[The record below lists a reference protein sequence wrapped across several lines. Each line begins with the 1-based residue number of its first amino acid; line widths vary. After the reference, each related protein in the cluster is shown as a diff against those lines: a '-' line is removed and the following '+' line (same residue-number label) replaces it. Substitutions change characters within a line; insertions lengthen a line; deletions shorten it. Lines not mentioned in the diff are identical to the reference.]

1 MHRATGYQ
9 LPRPTATSQIS
20 AVAIVENSE
29 MEQAV
34 RQLFFIESRLTDLY
48 PVDPGL
54 AMSLICH

>member
-29 MEQAV
+29 ME
-34 RQLFFIESRLTDLY
+34 
-48 PVDPGL
+48 
-54 AMSLICH
+54 